1 MGVYAV
7 DLLLAGETGMMVAR
21 VGREQVAVPLAE
33 CTAQTRQITPEY
45 FDLARILS
53 R

>member
-1 MGVYAV
+1 MGVYAIE
-7 DLLLAGETGMMVAR
+7 LLLAGETGVMVAR
-21 VGREQVAVPLAE
+21 VGREQMPVPLAE
-33 CTAQTRQITPEY
+33 ATARTRQITPEY

>member
-7 DLLLAGETGMMVAR
+7 ELLLAGETGMMVAR
-21 VGREQVAVPLAE
+21 VGREQKPIRLAE
-33 CTAQTRQITPEY
+33 ATARTRQITPEY
-45 FDLARILS
+45 FDLARVLS